1 MDKRL
6 LSYDPVTGLE
16 TWHSH
21 DSLTDETTI
30 SYTADS
36 TPILEKNKR
45 MANNADYGKSGIKEE
60 FWHYATIP
68 VAVQMDWLINKG
80 VDIYNKDHNKKVSA
94 LLNDP
99 DYRYLKTT
107 TMHHDMK

>member
-6 LSYDPVTGLE
+6 LSYDPLTGLE

-21 DSLTDETTI
+21 DSLTDETII

-36 TPILEKNKR
+36 SPILEGNKM
-45 MANNADYGKSGIKEE
+45 MANDTDYTKQGIKQE
-60 FWHYATIP
+60 FWHYATIT
-68 VAVQMDWLINKG
+68 VEVQMDWLINKG
-80 VDIYNKDHNKKVSA
+80 VDIYNKDHSQKVGQ

-99 DYRYLKTT
+99 EYLYLKTT
-107 TMHHDMK
+107 HLHHKMK